1 MDLVLCVHL
10 SKGRGYFLK
19 NAGNRNSKVGKW
31 SLNLAV
37 CTQEQGQALWAG
49 IHHVRQGE
57 RRAWADSSHP
67 NLLLRLLSRFKTHP
81 CHLYCDILLHLLTFL
96 GFHNTLQGRLGKL
109 IWDGNHLRAGIFHHV
124 QQCEQRR
131 RRPFPNLEH
140 KDSIWNSSLIPTRFK
155 LESQRAGKS
164 SCREEMAPRWRG
176 GESADNWAKEESQRQ
191 EGKMQPRESES
202 GIQFGSPRG
211 NEHNSA
217 RRTGSKGLEFYRY
230 QEPLRPRS

>member
-1 MDLVLCVHL
+1 MTSWIEGFIPFESTVNQAGLLLSLKITASQGGLGSPSATAMDLVLCVHL

-37 CTQEQGQALWAG
+37 CTQGQGQALWAG

-67 NLLLRLLSRFKTHP
+67 NLLLGLLSRFKTHP

-109 IWDGNHLRAGIFHHV
+109 I
-124 QQCEQRR
+124 
-131 RRPFPNLEH
+131 
-140 KDSIWNSSLIPTRFK
+140 
-155 LESQRAGKS
+155 
-164 SCREEMAPRWRG
+164 
-176 GESADNWAKEESQRQ
+176 
-191 EGKMQPRESES
+191 
-202 GIQFGSPRG
+202 
-211 NEHNSA
+211 
-217 RRTGSKGLEFYRY
+217 
-230 QEPLRPRS
+230 